1 MSLVTAIDQGP
12 RAARIRGRLLD
23 RLAER
28 AVRSRLQLISSGVLQ
43 IRDAD
48 GVAEYGSPAP
58 DGLEASVTIHDP
70 AFWTALM
77 TGGSLGAG
85 EAFMDESW
93 RTDDLTAVVRIL
105 VRNQDALKGLDS
117 GLARLG
123 RPLLSWWHRRNK
135 NTRDGS
141 RRNIEAHYDL
151 SNDFFAL
158 MLDPTMT
165 YSCGIFERE
174 DSSLEDASV
183 AKIDRLC
190 RKLRLSSED
199 HLLEIG
205 TGWGGFAIHAVKNYG
220 CRVTTTTLSKR
231 QHDWAARRIAVEGL
245 GDRITLLLK
254 DYRDLEGQY
263 DKLVSVEMIEAV
275 GADFLGEY
283 FQVVGARLKP
293 GGIAAVQAITIQ
305 DQRFH
310 EAAREVDFIQRYV
323 FPGSNIPSV
332 TAMCDA
338 MTSDSDLKL
347 THLEDIT
354 PHYAR
359 TLAEWRKRF
368 RAHEG
373 QISALGLDER
383 FRRMWEFYLGYCEGG
398 FTERHIGTVQMLVAR
413 PFSGHAPL
421 LAAV

>member
-231 QHDWAARRIAVEGL
+231 QHDWAARRIAEEGL

-323 FPGSNIPSV
+323 FPGSNIPSDRNV
-332 TAMCDA
+332 
-338 MTSDSDLKL
+338 
-347 THLEDIT
+347 
-354 PHYAR
+354 
-359 TLAEWRKRF
+359 
-368 RAHEG
+368 
-373 QISALGLDER
+373 
-383 FRRMWEFYLGYCEGG
+383 
-398 FTERHIGTVQMLVAR
+398 
-413 PFSGHAPL
+413 
-421 LAAV
+421 